1 MDVFQI
7 TTSVF
12 CLMTALVKLVLF
24 RIQTNI
30 KKTKKTKTKNQKTN
44 EQLKERQKQRQ
55 GKV

>member
-12 CLMTALVKLVLF
+12 CLMIALVKLVLF
-24 RIQTNI
+24 QIQTKI
-30 KKTKKTKTKNQKTN
+30 KIKNQKTN